1 MEKITGKSKF
11 NIKKLPHRIV
21 NDEKRKEYSKLFV
34 TMDHKTL
41 IQKLEKKH
49 QYIDRFKVYLN
60 SWNQYVSYSQA
71 TTLLEKIKCVVP
83 QGFPE
88 MC

>member
-1 MEKITGKSKF
+1 MKKITGKSKF

-21 NDEKRKEYSKLFV
+21 NDEKGKEYSKLFV

-49 QYIDRFKVYLN
+49 QYIDRFKSL
-60 SWNQYVSYSQA
+60 SK
-71 TTLLEKIKCVVP
+71 LLESVCKLLSSNHTLRKN
-83 QGFPE
+83 
-88 MC
+88 